1 MTENSFAQNKIG
13 TGNNLVLVKG
23 RTFLS
28 TSDTKNPD
36 DYRQYRETVEDF
48 FNFHK
53 ILLLEVESTM
63 IWKNKLL
70 NSCGIKIIVKDLWGF
85 SRSVPARAKH

>member
-1 MTENSFAQNKIG
+1 MVVASLLLLTENSFAQNKIG

-23 RTFLS
+23 RTFLF

-48 FNFHK
+48 YISK
-53 ILLLEVESTM
+53 YEVTVVFY
-63 IWKNKLL
+63 KAL
-70 NSCGIKIIVKDLWGF
+70 
-85 SRSVPARAKH
+85 PAK